1 MHDLLRRLVDS
12 LKHVH
17 NHGAQLYNS
26 GQHAE
31 AYRLYQG
38 ALFVTLQMLA
48 GRPDLKLIIADGL
61 SEVELS
67 AANDQVKAF
76 RLHEVID
83 HMRSQLKAPLNGEL
97 AADSAKAGDSGKL

>member
-1 MHDLLRRLVDS
+1 MHDLLRRVSDS

-17 NHGAQLYNS
+17 NHGAQLYNR

-38 ALFVTLQMLA
+38 ALFVTLQMLTS
-48 GRPDLKLIIADGL
+48 RPDLKLIIADGL
-61 SEVELS
+61 SEVERS
-67 AANDQVKAF
+67 AANDQLKAF

-83 HMRSQLKAPLNGEL
+83 HMRSQLKVPVNGEL
-97 AADSAKAGDSGKL
+97 AATSAKVGDSGKL